1 MPLEPTIQT
10 PTPMLDTL
18 SGHSPLAAAD
28 SLRVGLKELLGPNAT
43 LVEQGVEQG
52 VELFRLTD
60 NWVVGIMLVAIFVAY
75 LFILYAYGG
84 HCGQMV
90 KIILGGHIGIR
101 VADEL
106 SYLYMRAVRSSVA
119 LGIALWAMVAL
130 RVIDL
135 SLPESHSALSSL
147 WIGPMFVVAGV
158 ALGAIQR
165 GLTGGI
171 CALVRRPDLAQ
182 GVSILADTTMA
193 LVSLVATPLGLFF
206 VVNAGSSAVW
216 FGVAAVVVAALGLVI
231 FAGKSLIFFIEQKIS
246 ILLWFLY
253 LCTVVLIPI
262 GIVVAL
268 VVRIGTV

>member
-1 MPLEPTIQT
+1 MPLEPTIHT
-10 PTPMLDTL
+10 ASPMLDTL
-18 SGHSPLAAAD
+18 SGHSPLAATD
-28 SLRVGLKELLGPNAT
+28 SLRVGLEELLGPNAT

-60 NWVVGIMLVAIFVAY
+60 NWVVGVILVAIFVAY

-135 SLPESHSALSSL
+135 SLPESHSTLSSL

-193 LVSLVATPLGLFF
+193 LVALVATPLGLFF